1 MPPPTIRASLKRLA
15 ASKVVAPQKLAGCSA
30 AEIAD
35 LEAALNLRLPRAY
48 RTFLSNC
55 GKGAGDFL
63 CGTDWEYKDI
73 PQMQL
78 VAKELLKESAILDRW
93 TQSHFAF
100 TMHQGYNFLF
110 FDCTQGQNPPVWL
123 FYDGTCEQVRDSFTI
138 WLDGCV
144 DDEIANYVDRGHLR

>member
-15 ASKVVAPQKLAGCSA
+15 ASPVVKPHKLIGCSKT
-30 AEIAD
+30 EITE

-55 GKGAGDFL
+55 GKGAGEFL

-73 PQMQL
+73 PQMQSIAKQL
-78 VAKELLKESAILDRW
+78 VDDSPFAGRW
-93 TQSHFAF
+93 SSTLFAF
-100 TMHQGYNFLF
+100 TMHQGYEFLF
-110 FDCTQGQNPPVWL
+110 FDSTQGQDPPVWH
-123 FYDGTCEQVRDSFTI
+123 FYDDRIWEQVRDSFTI

-144 DDEIANYVDRGHLR
+144 DDEIRNFVPRP